1 MMFRA
6 GCGNMSLDMSLD
18 HVTCHMSLDYFFYD
32 SSSFIRSKKYTAIL
46 RVLNVLKIHGL
57 LCLLL

>member
-1 MMFRA
+1 MFRA

-18 HVTCHMSLDYFFYD
+18 HVTSHMSLDYF
-32 SSSFIRSKKYTAIL
+32 SMIQAVLLEVKKYTAIL